1 VAPTPSEPKQYV
13 IGRIQEALAHDP
25 RAGELDVQVKVVGE
39 KVFLSG
45 SVATP
50 ERHDAVSRVVAEL
63 LPDHDVHNELV
74 VIECQED
81 PAPERLS

>member
-1 VAPTPSEPKQYV
+1 VAPTPSEPKQYL
-13 IGRIQEALAHDP
+13 IGRIHDALAHDP

-50 ERHDAVSRVVAEL
+50 ERRDAISRVVAEL
-63 LPDHDVHNELV
+63 LPDRDVHNELV
-74 VIECQED
+74 VIACQED